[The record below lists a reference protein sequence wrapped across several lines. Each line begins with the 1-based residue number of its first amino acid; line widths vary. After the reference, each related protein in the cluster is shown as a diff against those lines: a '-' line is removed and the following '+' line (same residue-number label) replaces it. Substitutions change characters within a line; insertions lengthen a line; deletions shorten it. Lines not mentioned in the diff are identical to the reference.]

1 MSSSHLIMLVDDEED
16 LLILYRKFLK
26 EAGYD
31 TVTFTDPLMAFEH
44 FKQNP
49 HRYSV
54 VVTDLRMPNMDGIC
68 LIQRMKEL
76 NKHVKTLLVT
86 AYFREY
92 LLGNQEFKHTQIN
105 GILEKPFEFNEL
117 RSKIIEMV

>member
-1 MSSSHLIMLVDDEED
+1 MLVDDEED

-54 VVTDLRMPNMDGIC
+54 VVTYLRMPNMDGIC

-76 NKHVKTLLVT
+76 NKNVKTLLVT

-92 LLGNQEFKHTQIN
+92 LLDNQEFKHTPIN